1 MLVDQ
6 GVDVLLLKESLEGK
20 GPSYVLADA
29 GVETRITGAGTLSE
43 ILSEIGAEPVKSST
57 TG

>member
-20 GPSYVLADA
+20 GPSYVLGDA
-29 GVETRITGAGTLSE
+29 GVEARITEATTLSE
-43 ILSEIGAEPVKSST
+43 VLLEVGAESSST
-57 TG
+57 TD